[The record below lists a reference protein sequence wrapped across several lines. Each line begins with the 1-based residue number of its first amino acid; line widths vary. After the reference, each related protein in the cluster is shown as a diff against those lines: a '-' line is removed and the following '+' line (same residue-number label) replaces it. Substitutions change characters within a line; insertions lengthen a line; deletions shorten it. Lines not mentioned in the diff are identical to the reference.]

1 MLIKALRTIIVPA
14 GVVVLLTDE
23 QLSARL
29 HATTPLDD
37 GSARL
42 ITDQQF
48 KQGEELRVV
57 GSLPICIHESLYEVL
72 EDDKPA
78 KSGKSGKKKAD
89 PEPAAQPDQPAET
102 TADNQTTTEQPQAT
116 TEE

>member
-14 GVVVLLTDE
+14 GVVVLLTEE

-29 HATTPLDD
+29 HAITPLDD
-37 GSARL
+37 GAARL

-78 KSGKSGKKKAD
+78 RTRKKKAD
-89 PEPAAQPDQPAET
+89 PEPAAEPDQPAEQ
-102 TADNQTTTEQPQAT
+102 TAADDQPTTEQPQDT

>member
-1 MLIKALRTIIVPA
+1 MLIKALRTITVPA
-14 GVVVLLTDE
+14 GVVVLLTEE

-29 HATTPLDD
+29 HAITPLDD

-78 KSGKSGKKKAD
+78 KSRKKKAD
-89 PEPAAQPDQPAET
+89 PEPAAEPDQPAEPP
-102 TADNQTTTEQPQAT
+102 ADDQPTTEQPQDT